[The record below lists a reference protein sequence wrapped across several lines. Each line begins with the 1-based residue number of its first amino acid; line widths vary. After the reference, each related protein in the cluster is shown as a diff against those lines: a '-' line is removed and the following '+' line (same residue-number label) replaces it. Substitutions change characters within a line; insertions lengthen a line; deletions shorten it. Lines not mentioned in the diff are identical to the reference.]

1 MIKYDNPPLENI
13 EAEAL
18 ANWLRFN
25 NYRFTHIANESGL
38 PPKVAMKASARKK
51 RMWVSPWVPDFMI
64 LLKRNSLLFI
74 ELKRKKKSLS
84 KVSQYQLEWI
94 QALNEVTNV
103 EAVVCYGSDEAIKL
117 INEYEHK

>member
-1 MIKYDNPPLENI
+1 MIKYLNPPLENI

-94 QALNEVTNV
+94 QDLNTIPNI